1 MARLQ
6 SIPAADDFA
15 ELKRPWKLLS
25 FALAMAWLFYGA
37 MNYHIADWDVGITV
51 LMGTLTY
58 VFAAPGLRALIQ
70 AVRRPS
76 LRAAVDAL
84 VALVIAWFVID
95 GVYVAY
101 HSAVGN
107 TMFRVDNAY
116 ASTPLYFLA
125 GWAWLYRGSLR
136 QLLDEVLAA
145 LRGV

>member
-1 MARLQ
+1 MARLL
-6 SIPAADDFA
+6 SIPTQADLA
-15 ELKRPWKLLS
+15 ELVRPWKLAS
-25 FALAMAWLFYGA
+25 FLTAMAWLFYGA
-37 MNYHIADWDVGITV
+37 LNYHIADWDVGITV

-58 VFAAPGLRALIQ
+58 VFAPLGLRALIR
-70 AVRRPS
+70 AVRQPS
-76 LRAAVDAL
+76 WPAFLDAL
-84 VALVIAWFVID
+84 LALAIAWFVID